1 MIKMSHQTFTGQL
14 DILTQKMV
22 GVTKFLKQ
30 WLTNNPE
37 NQLAFDLYKCN
48 EGDDFTLEVT
58 IIYTT
63 EQATIGDAETSQGDD
78 QEYLKYIRSTRL
90 RS

>member
-14 DILTQKMV
+14 DTLTQKMV

-37 NQLAFDLYKCN
+37 NQLTFDLYKCN

-58 IIYTT
+58 IIYIT
-63 EQATIGDAETSQGDD
+63 EQATIGDAETDQGDD